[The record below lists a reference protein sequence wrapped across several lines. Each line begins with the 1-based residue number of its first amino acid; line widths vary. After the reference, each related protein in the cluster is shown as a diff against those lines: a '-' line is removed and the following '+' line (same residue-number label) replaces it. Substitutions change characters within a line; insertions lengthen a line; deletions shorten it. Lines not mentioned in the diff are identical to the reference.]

1 MKNANNENQLGE
13 KEIADVSLIIRPA
26 KAAFFVG
33 MILCVC
39 FTLSILPNFKK
50 NTFATIDNKLN
61 PNTASVYELA
71 QLPAIGTARA
81 QAITEYRQN
90 NAFNN
95 AKDLENVKGIGEKT
109 ANKLSPLL
117 RFND

>member
-1 MKNANNENQLGE
+1 MNLKNNNPQLYLE
-13 KEIADVSLIIRPA
+13 PI

-33 MILCVC
+33 LILCVC
-39 FTLSILPNFKK
+39 FSLQMIPDFKR
-50 NTFATIDNKLN
+50 TSFAPLDNKLN

-81 QAITEYRQN
+81 QAIIDCRQKQP
-90 NAFNN
+90 FEN

-109 ANKLSPLL
+109 ANKIKPLL
-117 RFND
+117 KFND